1 LDRELPNK
9 DRYRS
14 SHGVPEPRL
23 VPIGEGMVR
32 TTYPRE
38 RRDFVP
44 RGEPPH
50 REGGRRVGLGVV
62 ILLDVPLLVAN
73 TSMGGMIAVLGPR
86 GATGHGLPF
95 VVRVVLQ
102 GDVCVFH
109 LVVIGWIL
117 LTPRLSKW
125 RATGLIGFVLTQ
137 VLSLLLTLA
146 LVLDFAG
153 GRHGGLFVD
162 RLQLLSTHNRRS
174 TVVLQPHPSDDQGLH
189 HFRG

>member
-1 LDRELPNK
+1 
-9 DRYRS
+9 
-14 SHGVPEPRL
+14 
-23 VPIGEGMVR
+23 MVR

-153 GRHGGLFVD
+153 GRHGGIFVD